1 MTAFASAS
9 DLTDAG
15 VDLEGISSAVVDK
28 LCEYASGIIRD
39 EYPDIDDRIATEVAN
54 PTSVCW
60 VCISMVSRALEAP
73 EGSPD
78 QEAVGAWSHSGSYP
92 NGKGLYLTK
101 AERGRLSGASALGGG
116 GGAFTIAPTSSVAE
130 AMDALPWWGRQPS

>member
-1 MTAFASAS
+1 MTAFAVAS
-9 DLTDAG
+9 DLSDAG
-15 VDLEGISSAVVDK
+15 VDLEGISTSVTDK
-28 LCEYASGIIRD
+28 LCGYASSIIRG
-39 EYPDIDDRIATEVAN
+39 EYPDVDDRIGAGLVD
-54 PTSVCW
+54 PTLVQW

-73 EGSPD
+73 DGAPD

-92 NGKGLYLTK
+92 NGKGLFLTK

-116 GGAFTIAPTSSVAE
+116 GGAFTVAPTSSVTD